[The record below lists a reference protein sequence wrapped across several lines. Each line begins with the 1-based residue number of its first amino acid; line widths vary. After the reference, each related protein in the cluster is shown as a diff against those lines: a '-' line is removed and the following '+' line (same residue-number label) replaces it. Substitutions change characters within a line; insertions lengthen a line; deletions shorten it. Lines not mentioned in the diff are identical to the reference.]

1 MTITVAL
8 ITVILWSVVCA
19 VLGGSVSAIIVSKDW
34 ERYYSKKLRDTEDL
48 YKDAKQEADNW
59 RHWTNVYRR
68 MLDEAEKRNT
78 IIINEQPKGANI
90 PKFGD

>member
-1 MTITVAL
+1 M
-8 ITVILWSVVCA
+8 
-19 VLGGSVSAIIVSKDW
+19 D
-34 ERYYSKKLRDTEDL
+34 RYYKKRIDCTEDL
-48 YKDAKQEADNW
+48 LKDAIKQADNW

-68 MLDEAEKRNT
+68 MLDDAEKRNT

>member
-1 MTITVAL
+1 MTISTATLV
-8 ITVILWSVVCA
+8 LWSIICGG
-19 VLGGSVSAIIVSKDW
+19 LGGSVSAIIVSKDC

-48 YKDAKQEADNW
+48 YKDAKQQADNW